1 MIRLRRGGDWNWV
14 MNSLTAFRAMMLT
27 MKSTLQS
34 NHYLTSF
41 ALDSILVFL
50 QELDFDLEQAHLNI
64 FHFHEPYFT
73 CCPAF
78 DDLVP
83 ETLTFVPCQKLSVFW
98 VKYYLGLLLYDH
110 SKTQSYHTPKCPSM
124 EIFRHLKIS
133 ALPSVTL
140 QAENLF
146 FPPDEWE
153 NFLERIGRAESTG
166 DADLQENSSDSLE
179 LRIWA
184 SYRGQTL
191 ARTD

>member
-14 MNSLTAFRAMMLT
+14 MNSLTAFRAMTLT

-73 CCPAF
+73 WCPAF

-98 VKYYLGLLLYDH
+98 VKYYLGSNCSYQCSADH
-110 SKTQSYHTPKCPSM
+110 QNMSRVKSLVLFNLPYSCHEWILSFFTHGS
-124 EIFRHLKIS
+124 S
-133 ALPSVTL
+133 ACATVTM
-140 QAENLF
+140 
-146 FPPDEWE
+146 
-153 NFLERIGRAESTG
+153 I
-166 DADLQENSSDSLE
+166 
-179 LRIWA
+179 
-184 SYRGQTL
+184 Y
-191 ARTD
+191 